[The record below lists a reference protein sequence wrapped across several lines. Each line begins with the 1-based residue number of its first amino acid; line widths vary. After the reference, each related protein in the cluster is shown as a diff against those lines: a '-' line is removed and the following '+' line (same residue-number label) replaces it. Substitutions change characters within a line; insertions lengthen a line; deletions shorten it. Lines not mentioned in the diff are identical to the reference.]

1 MKEIIREAAL
11 GQTLRFLSGNKLFR
25 YPEEEPDFVPVF
37 EALSAPDQNHTSNDE
52 EKLRGSQ
59 SPSVVSEKDGNPD
72 LEKQQQKESP
82 SRPSSLA
89 AVQTQQEQDVNAASG
104 LSIEQ
109 TLSSQGKI
117 IVTWYGPNDP
127 ANPQNWSI
135 NKKNYITF
143 LIW

>member
-1 MKEIIREAAL
+1 M
-11 GQTLRFLSGNKLFR
+11 
-25 YPEEEPDFVPVF
+25 PVF
-37 EALSAPDQNHTSNDE
+37 EPLSAPDQNHSSND

-59 SPSVVSEKDGNPD
+59 SPSVVSD

-89 AVQTQQEQDVNAASG
+89 AVQTQREQDVNAAGG